1 MGPQRVFRLNT
12 PHVVVEIF
20 EDEVILVNLEAGA
33 YYSVEGI
40 GSRLIALLR
49 DEHDLSTIL
58 GILEAE
64 VEAEAGVI
72 GSAVESFLGE
82 LEKEGLIVAES
93 RQRSATGPSVAASGR
108 RPFLPPVLHKYTDL
122 RDLLLL
128 DPIHDVDDAGWP
140 VRKPPTA

>member
-1 MGPQRVFRLNT
+1 MASPRAFRLNT
-12 PHVVVEIF
+12 PHVVLEIF

-33 YYSVEGI
+33 YYSVEGL

-49 DEHDLSTIL
+49 EEHAASAMLEIL
-58 GILEAE
+58 QAE
-64 VEAEAGVI
+64 VEAEPEVI
-72 GSAVESFLGE
+72 RESVETFLAQ
-82 LEKEGLIVAES
+82 LEGEGLIVASTDVE
-93 RQRSATGPSVAASGR
+93 AASGPAPMGTVR
-108 RPFLPPVLHKYTDL
+108 RAFVPPVLHKYTDL

>member
-1 MGPQRVFRLNT
+1 MASPRTFRLNT
-12 PHVVVEIF
+12 PHVVLEIF

-33 YYSVEGI
+33 YYSVEGL

-49 DEHDLSTIL
+49 EERPVPAIL
-58 GILEAE
+58 EVLEAE
-64 VEAEAGVI
+64 VEAEADVI
-72 GSAVESFLGE
+72 RESVESFLSQ
-82 LEKEGLIVAES
+82 LEKEGLIVACAAAPS
-93 RQRSATGPSVAASGR
+93 PSGPRPTGAR
-108 RPFLPPVLHKYTDL
+108 RAFVPPVLHKYTDL

>member
-1 MGPQRVFRLNT
+1 ML
-12 PHVVVEIF
+12 EIF

-33 YYSVEGI
+33 YYSVEGL

-49 DEHDLSTIL
+49 EERPASVM
-58 GILEAE
+58 LELLQAE
-64 VEAEAGVI
+64 VEGDAEVI
-72 GSAVESFLGE
+72 RKSVESFLSQ
-82 LEKEGLIVAES
+82 LEKEGLIVACAAAQPPS
-93 RQRSATGPSVAASGR
+93 GPGPTEAAR
-108 RPFLPPVLHKYTDL
+108 RAFVQPVLHKYTDL

>member
-1 MGPQRVFRLNT
+1 MASPRAFRLNT
-12 PHVVVEIF
+12 PHVVLEIF

-33 YYSVEGI
+33 YYSVEGL

-49 DEHDLSTIL
+49 EERPVPAIL
-58 GILEAE
+58 EVLEAE
-64 VEAEAGVI
+64 VEAEADVI
-72 GSAVESFLGE
+72 RESVESFLGQ
-82 LEKEGLIVAES
+82 LETEGLIVACAAAPS
-93 RQRSATGPSVAASGR
+93 PGPGPTETAR
-108 RPFLPPVLHKYTDL
+108 RAFVPPVLHKYTDL